1 MGESSK
7 ICPTKVRYFCPL
19 CTKNYAYNTG
29 LRRHMR
35 LVHENVSANGS
46 SFKCQKCQKPFPS
59 ARSLG
64 AHTVHCNNRTNLN
77 TTFFKCM
84 KCSNVYSNKH
94 ARDRHE
100 ILCSNN
106 ATCGVST
113 RREREAAATT
123 AAASG
128 GEGAVAGSSSSS
140 WSSSSRSRQGSGFN
154 VQFGGGGGRTTRS
167 RTKWH
172 IKKVRHCLNDVAVT
186 YRATPNIEIN
196 TIGGVYHAMQSLK
209 TIIVDHFKK
218 FHGVKVH
225 FNVEGMYTSFFPLL
239 I

>member
-7 ICPTKVRYFCPL
+7 ISPTKVRYFCTL
-19 CTKNYAYNTG
+19 CTKNYAYKTG

-35 LVHENVSANGS
+35 FVHDNVSADGL
-46 SFKCQKCQKPFPS
+46 FKCQKCQRAFPS

-64 AHTVHCNNRTNLN
+64 AHTVSCNRTNLN
-77 TTFFKCM
+77 ITFFKCM
-84 KCSNVYSNKH
+84 KCSNVYSKKH

-100 ILCSNN
+100 IFCSND

-113 RREREAAATT
+113 YREREAGL
-123 AAASG
+123 S
-128 GEGAVAGSSSSS
+128 
-140 WSSSSRSRQGSGFN
+140 QGSGFN

-167 RTKWH
+167 SSSTTTRTKWH
-172 IKKVRHCLNDVAVT
+172 IEKVRQCLNVAVT
-186 YRATPNIEIN
+186 YRATPKNIEIN

-225 FNVEGMYTSFFPLL
+225 FNVEGMLL
-239 I
+239 Y

>member
-7 ICPTKVRYFCPL
+7 ISPTKVRYFCTL

-46 SFKCQKCQKPFPS
+46 FKCQKCQKPFPS

-64 AHTVHCNNRTNLN
+64 AHTVSCNRTNFN
-77 TTFFKCM
+77 ITFFKCM
-84 KCSNVYSNKH
+84 KCSNVYSKKH

-100 ILCSNN
+100 ILCSND
-106 ATCGVST
+106 AACGVST
-113 RREREAAATT
+113 CREQEAT
-123 AAASG
+123 
-128 GEGAVAGSSSSS
+128 GSSS
-140 WSSSSRSRQGSGFN
+140 RRGSGFN
-154 VQFGGGGGRTTRS
+154 VQFVGGGAGRTTRS

-172 IKKVRHCLNDVAVT
+172 IEKVRQCLNVAVT

-225 FNVEGMYTSFFPLL
+225 FNVEGMY
-239 I
+239 